1 MMGVA
6 IVPGAYM
13 VASVA
18 GLFQAAPAVDSIHRL
33 ATAGFDSALSSY
45 VAERPDE
52 AREALRQLLIG
63 STRPVSTVE
72 QRTRLTAAER
82 VAAAFAVSWEDSFLV
97 TQVTWFRARA
107 PQEQRT
113 WAQADSIHREG
124 VEAAYRDGPEVA
136 VRHWRESL
144 HLRASLHDS
153 AGVAASLAS
162 IGGGLYLAGELDS
175 ASIYLERARRV
186 ADLVGDHRI
195 AGNAVVNL
203 GSILYARGDL
213 RRATERYEE
222 ALTIHRGIGDARGMA
237 ADYNNLGLIAEDL
250 GDLEA
255 ARDAYEAALALNRKH
270 AHSSSAADNL
280 LNLGNIEST
289 EANYARASARYRQAL
304 AIYRQLDEPL
314 NEALVLHNLG
324 LLNVRRGDYPGA
336 ARQLSNALE
345 FYQGMGETEEAIS
358 TGRALADVHAAM
370 GDLQTAVRML
380 HEAETFARSDEMA
393 TRFRAGLALSRAD
406 LAVRFNRLADAER
419 DYALAR
425 RLYREDDNPTGQAE
439 AQQGQGVLLLMRG
452 DYADAREMLELALRT
467 QQRSG
472 NTRSAAWT
480 NVLTAIAKEE
490 LGDTTG
496 ARLNLEEAVQTFRHL
511 RDATSEAAALGALGD
526 LQRRAGMT
534 LAAESSYHRGLR
546 LISDRI
552 APAVVWRLHAGLGTA
567 LAGRNAQAEAAH
579 AFQAAI
585 DEIEGM
591 SGTLVLEERRAA
603 FLADKWDVYAELALV
618 ERRRGR
624 HAAAFEISERM
635 RARQMLDL
643 VARGRIAG
651 APSDSELRE
660 REHTLR
666 RRVAELTGV
675 LMAPTTR
682 SAALRGPDLSGRDP
696 AVLRE
701 ALTRAQQEYAKL
713 LPAIRESAP
722 AYATLV
728 TGEIAST
735 PAIRRRLDAD
745 RVLLEYLL
753 TDSTSVVFVVTRDT
767 VVSLDLNVGRQS
779 IARLVDFARG
789 TLLRPERERPGPAW
803 PAALRRLYDQLVAP
817 VETAGL
823 LRGKRRLLIVPH
835 AELHYL
841 PFEALLVSDSPLQ
854 FLIDRYDVAY
864 APSGSVWVQLGE
876 RARSSY
882 ADRVLAL
889 APRVDALPG
898 SREEVEEISRI
909 YGDRMTALI
918 GSAAT
923 EEAFSRAAS
932 DHGILHFATYGI
944 LNKHNPLFSFVELTA
959 DRGNDGR
966 LEVHEVFGLDLSAR
980 LVVLSAC
987 QTALGSGALADVPP
1001 GDDWVGLVRA
1011 FLYAGTSQ
1019 VIAALW
1025 PAEDRATADL
1035 MKHFYHHLEAGH
1047 APSVALARAKRA
1059 LIHDQA
1065 TAHPF
1070 YWAGFVAVGTR

>member
-1 MMGVA
+1 MM
-6 IVPGAYM
+6 
-13 VASVA
+13 ASVA
-18 GLFQAAPAVDSIHRL
+18 SLFQAAAAVDSIHRL

-52 AREALRQLLIG
+52 AREALRQLLIR
-63 STRPVSTVE
+63 STGPISAAD
-72 QRTRLTAAER
+72 RLTHLGAAKR
-82 VAAAFAVSWEDSFLV
+82 VAAAFAVAWEDSFLV
-97 TQVTWFRARA
+97 NQVAWFRTRA
-107 PQEQRT
+107 PHEQRT

-124 VEAAYRDGPEVA
+124 IEAAYRDGPQVA
-136 VRHWRESL
+136 IHHWRESL
-144 HLRASLHDS
+144 RLRASLHDS

-162 IGGGLYLAGELDS
+162 IGGGLYLAGVLDS
-175 ASIYLERARRV
+175 ASVYLERARRV
-186 ADLVGDHRI
+186 AETVGDHRI

-250 GDLEA
+250 EDLEA

-270 AHSSSAADNL
+270 EHSSAAADNL
-280 LNLGNIEST
+280 LNLGNIEGA
-289 EANYARASARYRQAL
+289 EGNYAKAAAQYLDAL
-304 AIYRQLDEPL
+304 SIYRRLDEPL

-336 ARQLSNALE
+336 ARQLSDARDL
-345 FYQGMGETEEAIS
+345 YQGMGETAEAIS
-358 TGRALADVHAAM
+358 TGRALADVHAAK
-370 GDLQTAVRML
+370 GDLQTAVRTL
-380 HEAETFARSDEMA
+380 HEAETLARSDEMA
-393 TRFRAGLALSRAD
+393 TTLRAGLALSRAD

-419 DYALAR
+419 DYALAN

-439 AQQGQGVLLLMRG
+439 AQQGQGVLLLIRG
-452 DYADAREMLELALRT
+452 DYSDARELLDLALQT
-467 QQRSG
+467 QRRSG

-480 NVLTAIAKEE
+480 NVLMAIAEEE

-496 ARLNLEEAVQTFRHL
+496 ARLNLEEAVKAFRHL

-526 LQRRAGMT
+526 LQTRVGMT

-552 APAVVWRLHAGLGTA
+552 APAVAWRLHAGLGMA
-567 LAGRNAQAEAAH
+567 LAGRNAPAEAAR
-579 AFQAAI
+579 AFGAAL
-585 DEIEGM
+585 DEIERM

-603 FLADKWDVYAELALV
+603 FLADKWDVYAQLALV

-624 HAAAFEISERM
+624 HGAAFQISERM

-643 VARGRIAG
+643 VARGRIAV

-660 REHTLR
+660 REQSLR
-666 RRVAELTGV
+666 RRVADLTGA

-682 SAALRGPDLSGRDP
+682 SATLRGPDLSARDP

-701 ALTRAQQEYAKL
+701 ALTRAQEEYARL
-713 LPAIRESAP
+713 LLAIRESAP

-728 TGEIAST
+728 TGEIASSS
-735 PAIRRRLDAD
+735 AIRHRLDAD
-745 RVLLEYLL
+745 RVVLEYLL

-767 VVSLDLNVGRQS
+767 VVSLDLNVGRHS

-789 TLLRPERERPGPAW
+789 TLIRPEGERPGPAW
-803 PAALRRLYDQLVAP
+803 SAALRRLYDQLVAP

-841 PFEALLVSDSPLQ
+841 PFEALLVSDRPRE
-854 FLIDRYDVAY
+854 FLIERYDVAY
-864 APSGSVWVQLGE
+864 APSGSVWVQLRE
-876 RARSSY
+876 RARSTY

-898 SREEVEEISRI
+898 SREEVEEIRRI
-909 YGDRMTALI
+909 YGDRVTALI
-918 GSAAT
+918 GAAAT
-923 EEAFSRAAS
+923 EGAFFRAAP

-944 LNKHNPLFSFVELTA
+944 LNKHNPLFSFVELAT
-959 DRGNDGR
+959 DGDGDGR
-966 LEVHEVFGLDLSAR
+966 LEVHEVFGLDLTAR

-987 QTALGSGALADVPP
+987 QTALGSGALADVPA

-1011 FLYAGTSQ
+1011 FLYAGASQ

-1047 APSVALARAKRA
+1047 GPSIALARAKRA

-1070 YWAGFVAVGTR
+1070 HWAGFVAVGTR